1 MIKESLLGS
10 MQHPAPVTIETV
22 QGVGQDDPEAAAVI
36 ARKIAEAK
44 HWLGEKYLCH
54 PSQQVQRKAA

>member
-1 MIKESLLGS
+1 MLERFVS
-10 MQHPAPVTIETV
+10 MQHPAPVLIE
-22 QGVGQDDPEAAAVI
+22 GVRVEQDPEAAAVL

-44 HWLGEKYLCH
+44 HFLGEKYLCH

>member
-1 MIKESLLGS
+1 MIKELLLGS

-22 QGVGQDDPEAAAVI
+22 QGVAQDPEAAAI
-36 ARKIAEAK
+36 LARKIAEAK
-44 HWLGEKYLCH
+44 HFLGEKYLCH